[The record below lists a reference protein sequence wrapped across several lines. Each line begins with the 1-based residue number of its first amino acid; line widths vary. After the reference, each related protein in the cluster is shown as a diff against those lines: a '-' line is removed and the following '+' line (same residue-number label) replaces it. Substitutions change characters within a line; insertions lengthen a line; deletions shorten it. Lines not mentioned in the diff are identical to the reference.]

1 MGERKISS
9 WGFNQGATK
18 ASRVWR
24 PIVGDA
30 EICRLRVRQVLVK
43 GTWRRITIG
52 NDILWSQFAKCNNEE
67 KIINN
72 DKPIEVGKSIN
83 TEDKSTR
90 QVSMTNS
97 SILTWPVDMSGD
109 GQLTKEVDMMRSHI
123 LTTYVDMTWEGITIN
138 KVEDNNLLKVDDVTW
153 NDDDFEIRSQIGTIS

>member
-1 MGERKISS
+1 MMNQMGERKISS
-9 WGFNQGATK
+9 WGCNQGTTK

-24 PIVGDA
+24 QIVGNA
-30 EICRLRVRQVLVK
+30 EVCRLRVGQVLIK

-52 NDILWSQFAKCNNEE
+52 NDILWSQFAKWNNEE

-72 DKPIEVGKSIN
+72 DKPTEVGKSIN

-97 SILTWPVDMSGD
+97 SILTWPVDMTRSVKLRMEIDMNGD
-109 GQLTKEVDMMRSHI
+109 G
-123 LTTYVDMTWEGITIN
+123 
-138 KVEDNNLLKVDDVTW
+138 
-153 NDDDFEIRSQIGTIS
+153 